1 MHIANH
7 VKECG
12 NGIVNVMVD
21 LACEQARLGHNVAVA
36 SAGGGYTQL
45 LHKHG
50 ITHYNLN
57 QTRRPVPML
66 QAFFHFRKMLKAF
79 QPDIIHA
86 HMMTGALLSRLLKGF
101 HKYKIITHVHNE
113 FQKSANIMKVGDSV
127 IAVSQ
132 AVAESMQRRGI
143 VANKLH
149 VVRNGTIGSPR
160 TEVSTEVVLEGIP
173 IVTVAGMYVRKG
185 IAELIEAFNVV
196 AKEYEEAH
204 LYLVGDGP
212 DREAFE
218 AQADTS
224 HYRERIHFLGY
235 QSDPRAYMKAADIFV
250 LASHKDP
257 FPLVLIEARE
267 AGCAII
273 ATEVDGMPEALEFG
287 QYGLLVP
294 PQSAEELSKGIMA
307 MLKYPD
313 VLNAYR
319 TKASQGLEYYS
330 VERVARDTLE
340 IYQNTLI
347 S

>member
-1 MHIANH
+1 MPRR
-7 VKECG
+7 E
-12 NGIVNVMVD
+12 
-21 LACEQARLGHNVAVA
+21 
-36 SAGGGYTQL
+36 GGYTQL

-66 QAFFHFRKMLKAF
+66 QAFFHFRKMLRAF

-113 FQKSANIMKVGDSV
+113 FQKSATVMKVGDSV

-149 VVRNGTIGSPR
+149 VVRNGTVGSR
-160 TEVSTEVVLEGIP
+160 RNGSVDQVVLEGIP
-173 IVTVAGMYVRKG
+173 ILTVAGMYRRKG
-185 IAELIEAFNVV
+185 IAELIEAFNIV
-196 AKEYEEAH
+196 AGEYEDTH
-204 LYLVGDGP
+204 LYLIGEGP
-212 DREAFE
+212 DKLEFE
-218 AQADTS
+218 LQAQRS
-224 HYRERIHFLGY
+224 SYRHRIHFLGF
-235 QSDPRAYMKAADIFV
+235 QANPKVFMEAADIFV
-250 LASHKDP
+250 FASHKES
-257 FPLVLIEARE
+257 FGLVLIEARE
-267 AGCAII
+267 AGCAIV
-273 ATEVDGMPEALEFG
+273 ATEVDGIPETLDYG
-287 QYGLLVP
+287 NYGLLVP
-294 PQSAEELSKGIMA
+294 PKSAEELSKGIMA